1 MRSANEQRP
10 LVARGRV
17 LPIDDQPLRDGL
29 VLVAAGRVAYVGPAS
44 GAPRPTRNAEE
55 IEVGDGTVLPGLVD
69 AHVHLTCDGGPRFI
83 EEVRGVPPEDLAL
96 KAASNAARSLARGI
110 VAVRD
115 LGAPGIAAIAV
126 GRAVT
131 TRGLIGCEVA
141 AAGRALT
148 APGGHIPFLGVEVAG
163 PERMAAAAR
172 EQLEAGAAGIKLIA
186 TGGILTEGVPLG
198 DAAYEEEELAA
209 AARAA
214 REAGAWVA
222 AHVIGAEGTKRALRA
237 GATTIEHGVFLDDEA
252 IELMR
257 SRGAIL
263 VPTIIP
269 LAKIVEHGRAGG
281 IPEDAVAK
289 AESIVDNHVDSFQR
303 AARAGVP
310 IASGTDAGTPFNP
323 HGQVAEE
330 ARLLVERAGLS
341 HERALRAT
349 TRVAA
354 RCLGRADLGHLSPG
368 VPGHLVIVE
377 GDPLDDITALARVRS
392 VVQGGR
398 MTTLPISLRAL

>member
-1 MRSANEQRP
+1 MPLAVDPRP

-17 LPIDDQPLRDGL
+17 LPIDDPPLRNGMVVIDG
-29 VLVAAGRVAYVGPAS
+29 GRVSYVGPACR
-44 GAPRPTRNAEE
+44 APRPSGEAQ
-55 IEVGDGTVLPGLVD
+55 EVKVDEGTILPGLVD
-69 AHVHLTCDGGPRFI
+69 AHVHLTCDGGPRFV
-83 EEVRGVPPEDLAL
+83 EEVRGVAPEDLAL

-126 GRAVT
+126 GRAVSA
-131 TRGLIGCEVA
+131 RRLVGCEVA

-163 PERMAAAAR
+163 PDRMAVAAS
-172 EQLEAGAAGIKLIA
+172 EQLEAGAAGIKLVA

-209 AARAA
+209 ATRVA
-214 REAGAWVA
+214 REGGAWVA

-237 GATTIEHGVFLDDEA
+237 GVTTIEHGVFLDDEA

-257 SRGAIL
+257 STGAIL

-269 LAKIVEHGRAGG
+269 LVKIVEHGRAGG
-281 IPEDAVAK
+281 IPEDAVSK
-289 AESIVDNHVDSFQR
+289 AESIVDNHVDSFRR
-303 AARAGVP
+303 AAREGVP

-323 HGQVAEE
+323 HGHVAEE

-341 HERALRAT
+341 HEQALRAT
-349 TRVAA
+349 TRTAA
-354 RCLGRADLGHLSPG
+354 RCLGRDDLGHLSPR
-368 VPGHLVIVE
+368 VPGHLVILE
-377 GDPLDDITALARVRS
+377 GDPSEDITALARVRS
-392 VVQGGR
+392 VVLAGQ
-398 MTTLPISLRAL
+398 MATLPITLRAL

>member
-1 MRSANEQRP
+1 MRSGNEQRS

-17 LPIDDQPLRDGL
+17 LPIDDPPLRDGL
-29 VLVAAGRVAYVGPAS
+29 VLAKDGRLTYVGPVS
-44 GAPRPTRNAEE
+44 RAPKPGRDAEE
-55 IEVGDGTVLPGLVD
+55 VEVGDGTVLPGLID

-83 EEVRGVPPEDLAL
+83 EEVHGVPPEDLAL
-96 KAASNAARSLARGI
+96 KAATNAARSLARGI

-115 LGAPGIAAIAV
+115 LGAPGPAAIAV
-126 GRAVT
+126 GRAVQA
-131 TRGLIGCEVA
+131 RGLVGCEVA

-163 PERMAAAAR
+163 PDHMAAVAR
-172 EQLEAGAAGIKLIA
+172 QQLEAGAAGIKLVA
-186 TGGILTEGVPLG
+186 TGGILTEGVPL
-198 DAAYEEEELAA
+198 DDVAYDEEELAA
-209 AARAA
+209 ATRVAS
-214 REAGAWVA
+214 EAGAWVA

-237 GATTIEHGVFLDDEA
+237 GVTTIEHGVFLDDEA

-257 SRGAIL
+257 SSGAIL

-269 LAKIVEHGRAGG
+269 LTKIIEHGRDGG

-289 AESIVDNHVDSFQR
+289 AESIVDDHVDSFQR

-310 IASGTDAGTPFNP
+310 IAAGTDAGTPFNP
-323 HGQVAEE
+323 HGNLAEE

-341 HERALRAT
+341 HEQALRAT

-354 RCLGRADLGHLSPG
+354 RCLGRDDLGHLSEG
-368 VPGHLVIVE
+368 VPGHVVVVE
-377 GDPLDDITALARVRS
+377 GDPSDDIAALGRVRS
-392 VVQGGR
+392 VVHGGR
-398 MTTLPISLRAL
+398 MATLSITLRAL

>member
-1 MRSANEQRP
+1 MPSTAEPPP

-17 LPIDDQPLRDGL
+17 LPIDEPPVRDGL
-29 VLVAAGRVAYVGPAS
+29 VLVAAGRLAYVGPAS
-44 GAPRPTRNAEE
+44 RAPRPGWDAQE
-55 IEVGDGTVLPGLVD
+55 IDVGDGTVLPGLVD
-69 AHVHLTCDGGPRFI
+69 AHVHLTCDGGARFI
-83 EEVRGVPPEDLAL
+83 EEVRGVSPEDLAL
-96 KAASNAARSLARGI
+96 KAATNAARALARGI

-126 GRAVT
+126 GRAVAA
-131 TRGLIGCEVA
+131 RGLLGCEVA

-163 PERMAAAAR
+163 PDQLATAAR
-172 EQLEAGAAGIKLIA
+172 EQLEAGAAGIKLVA
-186 TGGILTEGVPLG
+186 TGGILTEGVPLD

-209 AARAA
+209 ATRVAQQV
-214 REAGAWVA
+214 GAWTA

-237 GATTIEHGVFLDDEA
+237 GVTTIEHGVFLDDEA
-252 IELMR
+252 IELMLAT
-257 SRGAIL
+257 GAIL

-269 LAKIVEHGRAGG
+269 LVKIVEHGRDGG

-289 AESIVDNHVDSFQR
+289 AESVVDNHVDSFRR

-323 HGQVAEE
+323 HGEIAAE

-341 HERALRAT
+341 HEQALRSAT
-349 TRVAA
+349 RTAA
-354 RCLGRADLGHLSPG
+354 RCLGRDDLGHLSPQ
-368 VPGHLVIVE
+368 VPGHLVVVD
-377 GDPLDDITALARVRS
+377 GDPSDDIAALSHVRS
-392 VVQGGR
+392 VIQAGQ
-398 MTTLPISLRAL
+398 MATLPATLRAL

>member
-17 LPIDDQPLRDGL
+17 LPIDDPPLRDGL
-29 VLVAAGRVAYVGPAS
+29 VLVTGGRLAYVGPVNR
-44 GAPRPTRNAEE
+44 APSPGHDAEE
-55 IEVGDGTVLPGLVD
+55 VDVGDGTVLPGLID

-83 EEVRGVPPEDLAL
+83 EEVHGVPPEDLAL
-96 KAASNAARSLARGI
+96 KAATNAARSLACGI

-115 LGAPGIAAIAV
+115 LGAPGSAAIAV
-126 GRAVT
+126 GHAVK

-163 PERMAAAAR
+163 PEHMGAVAR
-172 EQLEAGAAGIKLIA
+172 QQLEAGAAGIKLVA
-186 TGGILTEGVPLG
+186 TGGILTEGVALG
-198 DAAYEEEELAA
+198 DVAYDEEELAA
-209 AARAA
+209 ASRVA

-222 AHVIGAEGTKRALRA
+222 AHVIGVEGTKRALRA
-237 GATTIEHGVFLDDEA
+237 GATTIEHGVFLDHEA

-257 SRGAIL
+257 SSGAVL

-269 LAKIVEHGRAGG
+269 LAKIIEHGRAGG

-310 IASGTDAGTPFNP
+310 IAAGTDAGTPFNP
-323 HGQVAEE
+323 HGNLAEE

-341 HERALRAT
+341 HEQALRAT
-349 TRVAA
+349 TRVAG
-354 RCLGRADLGHLSPG
+354 RCLGRDDLGHLSEG
-368 VPGHLVIVE
+368 VPGHLVVVE
-377 GDPLDDITALARVRS
+377 GDPSDDIAALTRVRS
-392 VVQGGR
+392 VVHGGR
-398 MTTLPISLRAL
+398 TTTPSIILRAL